1 MSEVPNIPVIRNDNI
16 QNSNPNVPYINIGA
30 NNIRYIQTFGGADT
44 SVRDIDQIDK
54 TTVWINW
61 VPTVIPPTVPV
72 TVNIGKPIVN
82 MPGCVAVHK
91 ENVKQR
97 SKNKQLVND
106 DPKGN
111 TVLCDAGQ
119 PYYNPP
125 NYEANRLS
133 WETIYGQPPEVDSGV
148 DTGDPPPPP
157 ETPDSPEPP
166 STGGDELED
175 PPCPGPMAPRIG
187 DIAQN
192 QKEKVS
198 GFDLQRDPKNPD
210 GAKICVT
217 LYEDIGAVE
226 AYLPAPQI
234 VTTTAVI
241 ASVATGSALLA
252 KPLADLLLRV
262 VKPVI
267 KKAIGT
273 IQKKLGKSPYRPT
286 QDEIRTN
293 EYRKKKGLLG
303 INFAKNHAK
312 KEKAEKEKKKKEK
325 QQKDSQ

>member
-30 NNIRYIQTFGGADT
+30 NNVRYIQTFGVADT

-54 TTVWINW
+54 TTVWING

>member
-1 MSEVPNIPVIRNDNI
+1 MSEVPNIPVIQNDSI

-30 NNIRYIQTFGGADT
+30 NNVRYIQTFGVT
-44 SVRDIDQIDK
+44 YPSVNEINQIYE
-54 TTVWINW
+54 TTVWING

-133 WETIYGQPPEVDSGV
+133 WKTIYGEAPEIDSGV
-148 DTGDPPPPP
+148 DTGDPPSAPTP
-157 ETPDSPEPP
+157 ETPDPP
-166 STGGDELED
+166 NTPTETKED
-175 PPCPGPMAPRIG
+175 PPCPGPLAPRIG
-187 DIAQN
+187 DVAQN

-198 GFDLQRDPKNPD
+198 GFELQRDPKNPD
-210 GAKICVT
+210 GVKICVT
-217 LYEDIGAVE
+217 LYEDIGVVE
-226 AYLPAPQI
+226 AYLPSPQI

-241 ASVATGSALLA
+241 ASVAASSALLA
-252 KPLADLLLRV
+252 KPLADVLLRV
-262 VKPVI
+262 VKPAVKKVI
-267 KKAIGT
+267 GKVNGI
-273 IQKKLGKSPYRPT
+273 LGKTPYRLT

-293 EYRKKKGLLG
+293 EYRKKKDLLP
-303 INFAKNHAK
+303 IPFAKNHAK
-312 KEKAEKEKKKKEK
+312 KEKQKKQAEKKKE
-325 QQKDSQ
+325 DSQ

>member
-1 MSEVPNIPVIRNDNI
+1 MSEIPDIPIIRNDSI
-16 QNSNPNVPYINIGA
+16 QNSNPNVPYINIGS
-30 NNIRYIQTFGGADT
+30 NNVRYIQTFGVADT
-44 SVRDIDQIDK
+44 SVNEIREIGE
-54 TTVWINW
+54 TTIWING

-82 MPGCVAVHK
+82 MPGCVVVHK

-133 WETIYGQPPEVDSGV
+133 WQTIYGQAPEVDSGV
-148 DTGDPPPPP
+148 DTGDPPSAP
-157 ETPDSPEPP
+157 TPDTPDPP
-166 STGGDELED
+166 GTPSETKED
-175 PPCPGPMAPRIG
+175 PPCPGPLAPRIG
-187 DIAQN
+187 DVAQN

-198 GFDLQRDPKNPD
+198 GFELQRDPKNPD
-210 GAKICVT
+210 GVKICVT

-226 AYLPAPQI
+226 AFLPSPQI

-241 ASVATGSALLA
+241 ATVATGSALLA
-252 KPLADLLLRV
+252 KPLADLLLKV
-262 VKPVI
+262 VKPVV
-267 KKAIGT
+267 KKAIGA
-273 IQKKLGKSPYRPT
+273 IQKKLGKTPYRPT
-286 QDEIRTN
+286 QAELRTN
-293 EYRKKKGLLG
+293 QYREKKGLLPK
-303 INFAKNHAK
+303 NFAKEHQK
-312 KEKAEKEKKKKEK
+312 KMKAEKKK
-325 QQKDSQ
+325 

>member
-1 MSEVPNIPVIRNDNI
+1 MSEVPNIPVIQNDSI

-30 NNIRYIQTFGGADT
+30 NNVRYIQTFGVADT
-44 SVRDIDQIDK
+44 SVRDIDQINE
-54 TTVWINW
+54 TTVWING

-312 KEKAEKEKKKKEK
+312 KEKAEKEKEKKKK
-325 QQKDSQ
+325 QDSK

>member
-1 MSEVPNIPVIRNDNI
+1 MSEIPDIPVIRNDSI
-16 QNSNPNVPYINIGA
+16 QNSNPNVPYINIGS
-30 NNIRYIQTFGGADT
+30 NNVRYIQTFGVADT
-44 SVRDIDQIDK
+44 SVNEIREIGE
-54 TTVWINW
+54 TTIWING

-82 MPGCVAVHK
+82 MPGCVVVHK

-133 WETIYGQPPEVDSGV
+133 WQTIYGQAPEVDSGV
-148 DTGDPPPPP
+148 DTGDPPSAP
-157 ETPDSPEPP
+157 TPDTPDPP
-166 STGGDELED
+166 GTPSETKED
-175 PPCPGPMAPRIG
+175 PPCPGPLAPRIG
-187 DIAQN
+187 DVAQN

-198 GFDLQRDPKNPD
+198 GFELQRDPKNPD
-210 GAKICVT
+210 GVKICVT
-217 LYEDIGAVE
+217 LYEDIGVVE
-226 AYLPAPQI
+226 AYLPSPQI

-241 ASVATGSALLA
+241 ASVAASSALLA

-262 VKPVI
+262 VKPAVKKVI
-267 KKAIGT
+267 GKVNAV
-273 IQKKLGKSPYRPT
+273 LGKTPYRLT
-286 QDEIRTN
+286 QEEIRTN
-293 EYRKKKGLLG
+293 EYRKKKDLPP
-303 INFAKNHAK
+303 IPFAKNHQ
-312 KEKAEKEKKKKEK
+312 KKEK
-325 QQKDSQ
+325 QKKESEKKKDSQ

>member
-30 NNIRYIQTFGGADT
+30 NNVRYIQTFGVADT
-44 SVRDIDQIDK
+44 SIRQVDQINE
-54 TTVWINW
+54 TTIWING

-133 WETIYGQPPEVDSGV
+133 WRTIYGEAPEIDSGG
-148 DTGDPPPPP
+148 DTGDPPSAP
-157 ETPDSPEPP
+157 TPDTPDPP
-166 STGGDELED
+166 STPSETKED
-175 PPCPGPMAPRIG
+175 PPCPGPLAPRIG
-187 DIAQN
+187 DVAQN

-198 GFDLQRDPKNPD
+198 GFELQRDPKNPD

-226 AYLPAPQI
+226 AYLPAPQV

-262 VKPVI
+262 VKPAV

-273 IQKKLGKSPYRPT
+273 IQSKLGKSPYRPT
-286 QDEIRTN
+286 QAELRTN

-303 INFAKNHAK
+303 INFAKNHQK
-312 KEKAEKEKKKKEK
+312 KEKAEKERMKKEK
-325 QQKDSQ
+325 EQKDLK

>member
-1 MSEVPNIPVIRNDNI
+1 MSEIPDIPVIRNDSI
-16 QNSNPNVPYINIGA
+16 QNSNPNVPYINIGS
-30 NNIRYIQTFGGADT
+30 NNVRYIQTFGVADT
-44 SVRDIDQIDK
+44 SVNEIREIGE
-54 TTVWINW
+54 TTIWING

-82 MPGCVAVHK
+82 MPGCVVVHK

-133 WETIYGQPPEVDSGV
+133 WQTIYGQAPEVDGGV
-148 DTGDPPPPP
+148 DTGDPPSTP
-157 ETPDSPEPP
+157 TPDTPDPP
-166 STGGDELED
+166 GTPSETKED
-175 PPCPGPMAPRIG
+175 PPCPGPLAPRIG
-187 DIAQN
+187 DVAQN

-198 GFDLQRDPKNPD
+198 GFELQRDPKNPD
-210 GAKICVT
+210 GVKICVT
-217 LYEDIGAVE
+217 LYEDIGVVE
-226 AYLPAPQI
+226 AYLPSPQI

-241 ASVATGSALLA
+241 ASVAASSALLA

-262 VKPVI
+262 VKPAVKKVI
-267 KKAIGT
+267 GKVNGI
-273 IQKKLGKSPYRPT
+273 LGKTPYRLT

-293 EYRKKKGLLG
+293 EYRKKKDLLP
-303 INFAKNHAK
+303 IPFAKNHAK
-312 KEKAEKEKKKKEK
+312 KEKQKKQAEKKKE
-325 QQKDSQ
+325 DSQ